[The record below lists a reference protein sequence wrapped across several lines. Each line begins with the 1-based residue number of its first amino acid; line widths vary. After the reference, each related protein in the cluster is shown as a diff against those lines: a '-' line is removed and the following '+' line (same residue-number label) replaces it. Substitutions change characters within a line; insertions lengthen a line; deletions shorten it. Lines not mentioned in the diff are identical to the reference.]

1 MVSIQIIVLRYV
13 PLSQYPHSYSQR
25 LCPVQRNCIFEIS
38 EDKRQMYNAETN
50 QAGLTVAVLCYP
62 ISKYASQIEHL
73 PCKKDAAHIPVS
85 LQLYNIPHL
94 VH

>member
-1 MVSIQIIVLRYV
+1 
-13 PLSQYPHSYSQR
+13 
-25 LCPVQRNCIFEIS
+25 
-38 EDKRQMYNAETN
+38 MYNAETI
-50 QAGLTVAVLCYP
+50 QVGLTVALLCYP

-94 VH
+94 VHWWAHPSIFFTSNLNM